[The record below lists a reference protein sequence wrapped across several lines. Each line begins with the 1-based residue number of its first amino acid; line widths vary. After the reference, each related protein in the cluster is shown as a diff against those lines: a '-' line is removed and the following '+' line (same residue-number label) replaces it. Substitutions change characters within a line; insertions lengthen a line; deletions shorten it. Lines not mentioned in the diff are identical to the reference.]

1 MLEIKNRKKIA
12 VTLRKK
18 VKEKKVKKTDIVKDT
33 GLSRHT
39 VYKLLQM
46 GGRDENYS
54 FDSLITMC
62 QYLDLKIFII

>member
-1 MLEIKNRKKIA
+1 MQEIKNRKKIA
-12 VTLRKK
+12 ATLRKK

>member
-1 MLEIKNRKKIA
+1 MQEIKNRKKIA

>member
-1 MLEIKNRKKIA
+1 MQEIKNRKKIA

-54 FDSLITMC
+54 FNSLITMC